1 MDKLEQRLREDA
13 ALIRAEVSAEFD
25 KRLAA
30 SLEAAAA
37 ERPAPRQRRRARGS
51 FWWASSLTGL
61 AAAAGLIALLN
72 LWPAATD
79 ESGVRP
85 TVAGPVG
92 DPPIMPLLRVETA
105 VLTAPLEQEL
115 DDLEADLEKARKA
128 VREDLGL

>member
-13 ALIRAEVSAEFD
+13 ALIRAEISAEFD
-25 KRLAA
+25 KRLSA

-37 ERPAPRQRRRARGS
+37 ERPVPRERGRAPGS

-79 ESGVRP
+79 ENAVRP

>member
-13 ALIRAEVSAEFD
+13 ALIRAEFSAEFD
-25 KRLAA
+25 RRLAA

-37 ERPAPRQRRRARGS
+37 ERPAPRQRGRARGS
-51 FWWASSLTGL
+51 FWWASSVTGI

-72 LWPAATD
+72 LWPAAMD
-79 ESGVRP
+79 ESSRRP
-85 TVAGPVG
+85 TVAGPAG
-92 DPPIMPLLRVETA
+92 EPPVMPLLRVETA

>member
-13 ALIRAEVSAEFD
+13 ALIRAEVSAELD
-25 KRLAA
+25 ERIIA

-37 ERPAPRQRRRARGS
+37 ERPAARERRRAAGS

-61 AAAAGLIALLN
+61 AAAFGLIALLN
-72 LWPAATD
+72 LWPADTV
-79 ESGVRP
+79 ENGVRP

-92 DPPIMPLLRVETA
+92 DAPVMPLLRVETA

-115 DDLEADLEKARKA
+115 DNLEADLEKARKA
-128 VREDLGL
+128 VSEDLGL

>member
-13 ALIRAEVSAEFD
+13 ALIRAEVSAELD
-25 KRLAA
+25 KRIAA

-37 ERPAPRQRRRARGS
+37 ERPAPRERRRAAGS

-61 AAAAGLIALLN
+61 AAAFGLIALLN
-72 LWPAATD
+72 LWPAARD
-79 ESGVRP
+79 ENGLRP

-92 DPPIMPLLRVETA
+92 EPPIMPLLRVETA

-115 DDLEADLEKARKA
+115 DDLEADLEKAGKA